1 MDRWMIGLIGFFA
14 TIFLAN
20 GVLVWLATSD
30 NPIQIEESYDDRVGE
45 KR

>member
-1 MDRWMIGLIGFFA
+1 MDRWVIGILAFFG

-30 NPIQIEESYDDRVGE
+30 NPIQIEASYDERVGE
-45 KR
+45 GR